1 MSVDMQC
8 VTPMEKSPAK
18 LHRRLLFTQ
27 IILLLGLYSK
37 DILGEIEVVAP
48 CTKQLD
54 YSSES
59 GDCFTLKET

>member
-1 MSVDMQC
+1 MQC

-27 IILLLGLYSK
+27 TILLLGLYSK
-37 DILGEIEVVAP
+37 DMLGETEVVAP